1 MYNGAMVATVPEP
14 WYVQTAQIVFYLTP
28 VIVFLLTGGVAI
40 WRFNI
45 FRTAKPAIRI
55 DLEVTSRV
63 SSDSWNTISAVA
75 MVTNTSRV
83 RASCESLQWE
93 VRVLAPYSDEEIE
106 NKAAEYAGQMV
117 SEGPPAN
124 FPWNAHYRM
133 RIDNP
138 GIDLEPGES
147 NVVDINLPVPSWIR
161 AVDVRCT
168 LVLPIEEHGRLHVWT
183 SLCPHEIS

>member
-1 MYNGAMVATVPEP
+1 MYNGDMVATVPEP
-14 WYVQTAQIVFYLTP
+14 WYMQTAQVIFYLTP

-45 FRTAKPAIRI
+45 FRTAKPSIRI
-55 DLEVTSRV
+55 DLEVSSHK
-63 SSDSWNTISAVA
+63 SSDSWNVLNAVGL
-75 MVTNTSRV
+75 VTNTSRV

-106 NKAAEYAGQMV
+106 NKSADYAGQMV
-117 SEGPPAN
+117 AEGPPAD
-124 FPWNAHYRM
+124 FPWNVR
-133 RIDNP
+133 RRTQNDNP

-147 NVVDINLPVPSWIR
+147 NVVDMNLPIPSWIR

-168 LVLPIEEHGRLHVWT
+168 LVLPKGRNGTLYVWT
-183 SLCPHEIS
+183 SICSHEIS